1 MLGKSPAFFRFLRII
16 PFKRRENLCHLSANG
31 ASGGNPFQKPQAM
44 SSMSVQTETSS
55 TPRTFLWEASPG
67 ILFKSVSGKPQIT
80 LPDDWPEFP
89 KEPGTYYVGITSKD
103 DVGNQSDPF
112 LSSGVFRFIPPPSP
126 SKGGIDSL

>member
-1 MLGKSPAFFRFLRII
+1 MNHPLHEEGKPMPSIR
-16 PFKRRENLCHLSANG
+16 KRCIWWEPVPE
-31 ASGGNPFQKPQAM
+31 ASGYVIYVSTDRNVFDPQN
-44 SSMSVQTETSS
+44 
-55 TPRTFLWEASPG
+55 FLWEASPG